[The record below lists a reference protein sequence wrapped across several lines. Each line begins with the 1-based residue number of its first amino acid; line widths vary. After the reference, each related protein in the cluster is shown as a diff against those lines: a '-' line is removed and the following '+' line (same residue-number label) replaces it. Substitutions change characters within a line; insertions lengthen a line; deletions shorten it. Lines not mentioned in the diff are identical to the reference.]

1 MLLQDAIDEF
11 ILYIEIEKNYSKNTV
26 SSYSLDLKYVSRF
39 SNCARA
45 FSSSERY

>member
-26 SSYSLDLKYVSRF
+26 TSYSLDLKMFHDFLVVHDCSPLYTR
-39 SNCARA
+39 
-45 FSSSERY
+45 